1 MSVFAFPV
9 KNRPWFWQITLLS
22 VILGGVLALS
32 LKTQDRLR
40 REQLPNMR
48 PNQIALAYARL
59 NDTVQD
65 QKKTISEMQQK
76 IEAYRN
82 AISQDSGK
90 AGVLAADLDRAS
102 LLTGQKS
109 VMGSGVIV
117 ILKDAEAKNVPP
129 KDPGMSD
136 EDYIGMTHD
145 YIIHDS
151 DIQRVVNELKAAGAE
166 AIAINDQR
174 VVAMTS
180 IRCVG
185 PVVHVNSIATTGSP
199 VRIQA
204 IGDAKALMSGLQM
217 TGGIVG
223 TFGDI
228 SMISIEKSESII
240 LPAYTGVIPLRYVKI
255 TPEQKAQQAQD
266 KSDISAQQGGE
277 VLKNSANT
285 PVNAT
290 NGGNTLGGVGKKLG
304 GAGKLG
310 GK

>member
-22 VILGGVLALS
+22 VILGGLLALS

-65 QKKTISEMQQK
+65 QKKTISDLQK
-76 IEAYRN
+76 KLENYQN

-90 AGVLAADLDRAS
+90 TKVLAEDLDRAN
-102 LLTGQKS
+102 LLAGQKA

-117 ILKDAEAKNVPP
+117 TLRDAKIPPP
-129 KDPGMSD
+129 KDAGMSQEEYVD
-136 EDYIGMTHD
+136 I
-145 YIIHDS
+145 IRPFNIHDT
-151 DIQRVVNELKAAGAE
+151 DIQGVINELKAAGAE
-166 AIAINDQR
+166 AIAVNDQR
-174 VVAMTS
+174 VIATTA

-185 PVVHVNSIATTGSP
+185 PVVQVNSIATSGSP

-204 IGDAKALMSGLQM
+204 IGDAQAMMSGLQM
-217 TGGIVG
+217 TEGILSK
-223 TFGDI
+223 FPDI
-228 SMISIEKSESII
+228 EMAKVEKVDNLI
-240 LPAYTGVIPLRYVKI
+240 LPAYTGIIPLRYVKAA
-255 TPEQKAQQAQD
+255 PEKKAQQAQD
-266 KSDISAQQGGE
+266 QSDQSAQTGGK
-277 VLKNSANT
+277 VLKDSANT
-285 PVNAT
+285 PVTST
-290 NGGNTLGGVGKKLG
+290 NSINNLGGVGKKLG
-304 GAGKLG
+304 SSGKLG

>member
-22 VILGGVLALS
+22 VILGGLLALS

-65 QKKTISEMQQK
+65 QKKTISDLQQK
-76 IEAYRN
+76 LETYQN

-90 AGVLAADLDRAS
+90 TKVLADDLSRAN
-102 LLTGQKS
+102 LLAGQRA
-109 VMGSGVIV
+109 VMGPGVV
-117 ILKDAEAKNVPP
+117 VTLQDAKSKPP
-129 KDPGMSD
+129 KDVGMSQEEYVEMTRSFLIHD
-136 EDYIGMTHD
+136 ED
-145 YIIHDS
+145 
-151 DIQRVVNELKAAGAE
+151 IQKVVNELKAAGAE

-174 VVAMTS
+174 VVATTA

-185 PVVHVNSIATTGSP
+185 PVVHVNGIATSGSP

-204 IGDAKALMSGLQM
+204 IGDAEAIMSGLRM
-217 TGGIVG
+217 TGGIVS
-223 TFGDI
+223 TFPDI
-228 SMISIEKSESII
+228 SMVEIEKVENIV
-240 LPAYTGVIPLRYVKI
+240 LPAYTGIIPLRYVKAA
-255 TPEQKAQQAQD
+255 PEKKAQQAQD
-266 KSDISAQQGGE
+266 QSDQAAQKGGE
-277 VLKNSANT
+277 VLKDSANT
-285 PVNAT
+285 PADTT
-290 NGGNTLGGVGKKLG
+290 NSAGTLGGVGKKLG
-304 GAGKLG
+304 SSGKVG